1 MPFIF
6 VADLEGRMENS
17 TSGKHFFAVGIS
29 YRTADLETRGLF
41 SLGSA
46 QCDALL
52 EEAKSLGI
60 SELLINTT
68 CNRTEL
74 YSYTESPNVLIK
86 LLCKHSKGKSTTFD
100 SLGYIYKN
108 KAAIHHIFKV
118 GTGLDSQI
126 LGDFEIIGQLK
137 QGFYRSKKK
146 GLVNGLSERLINAVI
161 QASKRIKNETN
172 ISSGA
177 TSVAFASVQYILK
190 HIDQVSQKNI
200 LLFGTGKIGRN
211 TCENLIKHTE
221 NDHIVLINRTH
232 EKAQDVAGRF
242 NVNVKPYGELP
253 SEIRKA
259 DVMVVATGAQ
269 HPTISKDLIHTDKPL
284 LILDLSIPNNVHSNV
299 SQLEHVRVV
308 NLDALSQI
316 TQETLEERKKHL
328 PDAEQILEEVKA
340 EFMEWLNHRKYAP
353 SLRALKEKLS
363 AQQAMEIKNQSK
375 KKTLSEDASSV
386 SQQMIQKITGQLA
399 NYLRENPSKAT
410 ETLAVFEDVFQ
421 LPVNEAE

>member
-1 MPFIF
+1 M
-6 VADLEGRMENS
+6 DLEGGMENS
-17 TSGKHFFAVGIS
+17 TSEKHFYAVGIS

-41 SLGSA
+41 SLGST
-46 QCDALL
+46 QCTALL
-52 EEAKSLGI
+52 EEAKSKGI
-60 SELLINTT
+60 TELLINTT

-74 YSYTESPNVLIK
+74 YSYTETPEKLVA
-86 LLCKHSKGKSTTFD
+86 LLCKHSRGSLSTFEK
-100 SLGYIYKN
+100 LGYTYQN

-137 QGFYRSKKK
+137 QGFYRSKKM

-172 ISSGA
+172 ISTGA

-190 HIDQVSQKNI
+190 HIEQVSQKNI
-200 LLFGTGKIGRN
+200 VLFGTGKIGRN

-232 EKAQDVAGRF
+232 EKAQDVAGKF
-242 NVNVKPYGELP
+242 NVNVKPFGDLP

-269 HPTISKDLIHTDKPL
+269 HPTVSKDLIHTEKPL

-299 SQLEHVRVV
+299 SALEHVRVV
-308 NLDALSQI
+308 NLDTLSQI

-328 PDAEQILEEVKA
+328 PEAEKILEEVKD
-340 EFMEWLNHRKYAP
+340 EFMQWLNHRKYAP
-353 SLRALKEKLS
+353 LLRALKEKLS
-363 AQQAMEIKNQSK
+363 SQQDLEIKNQSK
-375 KKTLSEDASSV
+375 KKNLSEDAALV

-399 NYLRENPSKAT
+399 NYLRENPNKAN